1 MILDHATIVTKDL
14 DTTYHFFRNVIGLQA
29 GPRPSFR
36 VRGYWLYASSRPVIH
51 LTDATVPMPEG
62 STSPRID
69 HIGFRVENSAEW
81 RALLDRLKTS
91 GIRYDLTNNDV
102 ADECQ
107 ITIVIAP
114 GIVIEIVMSQRH
126 RGID

>member
-1 MILDHATIVTKDL
+1 
-14 DTTYHFFRNVIGLQA
+14 
-29 GPRPSFR
+29 
-36 VRGYWLYASSRPVIH
+36 
-51 LTDATVPMPEG
+51 
-62 STSPRID
+62 
-69 HIGFRVENSAEW
+69 
-81 RALLDRLKTS
+81 LLDRLKTS